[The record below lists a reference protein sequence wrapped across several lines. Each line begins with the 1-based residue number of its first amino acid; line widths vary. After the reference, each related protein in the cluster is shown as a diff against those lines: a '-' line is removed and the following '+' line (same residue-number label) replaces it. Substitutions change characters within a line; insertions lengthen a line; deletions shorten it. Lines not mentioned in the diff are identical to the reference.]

1 MNEVIFKDIGTNIV
15 FHRKIRGITQVCLAK
30 NVRIGVA
37 KLSKIE
43 RGIDVSEVPLT
54 IYLRIAESLNVSLV
68 DLLKT
73 TDMRVRKLCI
83 NKK

>member
-1 MNEVIFKDIGTNIV
+1 MNEVIFKDIGMNIV
-15 FHRKIRGITQVCLAK
+15 FHRKIMGITQITLAK
-30 NVRIGVA
+30 NANIGVA

-43 RGIDVSEVPLT
+43 RGIDVTEVPLS
-54 IYLRIAESLNVSLV
+54 IYLRIAESLNITLV

-73 TDMRVRKLCI
+73 TDMRVRKLCV

>member
-1 MNEVIFKDIGTNIV
+1 MNEVIFKDIGMNIV
-15 FHRKIRGITQVCLAK
+15 FHRKIMGITQITLAK
-30 NVRIGVA
+30 NTNIGVA

-43 RGIDVSEVPLT
+43 RGIDVTEVPLS
-54 IYLRIAESLNVSLV
+54 IYLRIAESLNITLV

-73 TDMRVRKLCI
+73 TDMRVRKLCV